1 VFSNE
6 WISCYIRQGS
16 LLAKKKRSRNAA
28 DGRVRMHLA
37 GGGTGRGL
45 SVGPARRPAHAPS
58 GLESANDLDNM
69 LWLCLDGKRW
79 EKKSHQ
85 SL

>member
-1 VFSNE
+1 MSLCFPVNGYLVRSGRDH
-6 WISCYIRQGS
+6 SSQKKRQG
-16 LLAKKKRSRNAA
+16 SRNAA

-37 GGGTGRGL
+37 GGGTGRGM

-69 LWLCLDGKRW
+69 L
-79 EKKSHQ
+79 
-85 SL
+85 